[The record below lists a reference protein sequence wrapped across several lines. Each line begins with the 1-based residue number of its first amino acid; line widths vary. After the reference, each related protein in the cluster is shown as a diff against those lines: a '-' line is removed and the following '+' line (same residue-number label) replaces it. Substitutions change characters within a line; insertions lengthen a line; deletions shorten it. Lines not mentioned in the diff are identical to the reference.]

1 MERTNFTFI
10 SLPHWLKAA
19 AMLFVF
25 GWMGTPQASAQGP
38 CANDQWAP
46 IIVYPSQDIVV
57 NLDPCGINQAIV
69 FFEVTV
75 TDDCDGDHFAAA
87 PGDPVTPGSEF
98 TVTAF
103 NGPDFTTIFSAG
115 GDRFMG
121 VFEPGTYQVQ
131 ISAEDAAGN
140 FRDEDF
146 LVTVLQGT
154 PPPTNLICN
163 YQVNATLN
171 DDCQRFI
178 SADMVL
184 EGDFGCAQESDFR
197 VSIVTDDD
205 PTNGNILDGH
215 GQFIYEVTYVGPLL
229 TGPSQGGAQQTVT
242 FNGFGSGPF
251 AAANWTVEEVIGSG
265 GAGAIADVSFTATT
279 LTIQTLTTDYA
290 LASIVIPQD
299 GNLSFS
305 WNYNGADPNFDFFI
319 FDLNNANIVTQTNA
333 ASGSFNQPVEAGW
346 VLLFQVDD
354 DDLLPIGTATPS
366 TATITNFVFS
376 TLGDVDPNAP
386 SFPFF
391 NWEDCWG
398 YINGEDKAG
407 PDLDC
412 PGDTDEGTTIL
423 DCFTQTGTLEDGDL
437 EMEPLNFSCFI
448 DGGGTTS
455 SLDPGVHYYDLIPFQ
470 VDRTD
475 YYTILVS
482 DDFGSTIDESAIAIF
497 QGGFNPSNPCEN
509 IIAFQDEPISDVTPP
524 LANDETYIRI
534 SLPLIAGETYYLWVA
549 ADDDISG
556 PAGSGDYTVD
566 ICPDENG
573 RVGLFSSTTVLNPQT
588 WEPMVINTTVL
599 WPRRDVSLTLPLFC
613 EDFDL
618 IFNNPASLDVT
629 GRPVVSDNCD
639 NSVSVSFVDT
649 YSSAGDCAPIVITRR
664 FTATDDKGNS
674 TSCTQLITLNRPTD
688 LDVEFPPRTVPIEC
702 DEQFATLPNGNP
714 HPSHTGYP
722 FIVTVSGIFN
732 LADDYCNIGASFV
745 DRARVNVCEGAFK
758 FVRDWTVIDW
768 CDGDNIATDAQVI
781 KVGDYTPPS
790 VTCPGQDYD
799 WDGDLDPL
807 VFSVSPFGCTASF
820 SVPLP
825 DVTDNCSDWEVRTE
839 IVTEVEVDVVNQY
852 GQVTGTRTDTVVV
865 RVIPWNAPTR
875 LVSGIPAGEH
885 YFRYTVEDGCGNK
898 VIKYCPFSVRDLVEP
913 TAICDDD
920 LTVSIGGADLA
931 RIYAEDIDEGSNDN
945 CGEVSLAVRRTG
957 VVLDQFG
964 RVIPFIC
971 GNQVSPWG
979 PFVDFYCCD
988 VGRTITI
995 ELRVRDN
1002 DGGENICWL
1011 DIVPE
1016 EKVKP

>member
-1 MERTNFTFI
+1 M
-10 SLPHWLKAA
+10 
-19 AMLFVF
+19 
-25 GWMGTPQASAQGP
+25 
-38 CANDQWAP
+38 
-46 IIVYPSQDIVV
+46 
-57 NLDPCGINQAIV
+57 
-69 FFEVTV
+69 
-75 TDDCDGDHFAAA
+75 
-87 PGDPVTPGSEF
+87 
-98 TVTAF
+98 
-103 NGPDFTTIFSAG
+103 
-115 GDRFMG
+115 
-121 VFEPGTYQVQ
+121 
-131 ISAEDAAGN
+131 
-140 FRDEDF
+140 
-146 LVTVLQGT
+146 
-154 PPPTNLICN
+154 
-163 YQVNATLN
+163 
-171 DDCQRFI
+171 
-178 SADMVL
+178 
-184 EGDFGCAQESDFR
+184 
-197 VSIVTDDD
+197 
-205 PTNGNILDGH
+205 
-215 GQFIYEVTYVGPLL
+215 
-229 TGPSQGGAQQTVT
+229 
-242 FNGFGSGPF
+242 
-251 AAANWTVEEVIGSG
+251 
-265 GAGAIADVSFTATT
+265 
-279 LTIQTLTTDYA
+279 
-290 LASIVIPQD
+290 
-299 GNLSFS
+299 
-305 WNYNGADPNFDFFI
+305 
-319 FDLNNANIVTQTNA
+319 
-333 ASGSFNQPVEAGW
+333 
-346 VLLFQVDD
+346 LLFQVDD
-354 DDLLPIGTATPS
+354 DDLLPVGTATPS
-366 TATITNFVFS
+366 TATISNFVFS

-398 YINGEDKAG
+398 YINGEDKAA
-407 PDLDC
+407 PDVDC
-412 PGDTDEGTTIL
+412 PDDTDEGATIL
-423 DCFTQTGTLEDGDL
+423 DCFTQAGTLEDGDL

-455 SLDPGVHYYDLIPFQ
+455 SLDAGVHYYDLIPFQ

-482 DDFGSTIDESAIAIF
+482 DDFGSTIDESAIALF

-509 IIAFQDEPISDVTPP
+509 IIAFQDEPIDDIIPP
-524 LANDETYIRI
+524 LADDETYIRI

-556 PAGSGDYTVD
+556 PAGAGDYTVD

-618 IFNNPASLDVT
+618 IYNNPASLDVT

-649 YSSAGDCAPIVITRR
+649 YSAAGDCAPIVITRR
-664 FTATDDKGNS
+664 FTATDDKGNT
-674 TSCTQLITLNRPTD
+674 TSCTQLITLNRPSD

-768 CDGDNIATDAQVI
+768 CDGDNIAVDAQVI
-781 KVGDYTPPS
+781 KVGDYTPPT
-790 VTCPGQDYD
+790 VVCPGQDYD

-820 SVPLP
+820 STPLP

-865 RVIPWNAPTR
+865 RVIPWDAPTR
-875 LVSGIPAGEH
+875 LVSGIPAGDH

-898 VIKYCPFSVRDLVEP
+898 VVKYCPFSVRDLVEP

-995 ELRVRDN
+995 ELRVRDTG
-1002 DGGENICWL
+1002 GGENICWL

-1016 EKVKP
+1016 EKVKPFCYARTR